1 VVEDNFLT
9 ITEELNME
17 FLEEDYRQLLVADR
31 NRKTAEE
38 NYAKNPLDADVCIT
52 ITLIIFI

>member
-1 VVEDNFLT
+1 
-9 ITEELNME
+9 ME